1 MKTIVLTLFTVF
13 LVVLTLKT
21 NAQVTSAKSNPK
33 SVSVKADLSHNPG
46 TYISN
51 TGTSSSY
58 SKSQLKGVEGDVFIG
73 KDWPAGMISLRNGG
87 VIDNYKLRYNLLS
100 DQMQFISGK
109 DTLAFAAP
117 EELNTI
123 SFSDHT
129 FVFENYSCE
138 NVVRQGYFELIVPGK
153 NQLLL
158 KRMVTYEIPDVN
170 SPEDESSTKYLI
182 DECYFMSKPG
192 KPASKMMCNRK
203 SALAVLNEH
212 NDEIE
217 EYMRITGN
225 KVRNSED
232 LKKLVIYYNSIDE

>member
-1 MKTIVLTLFTVF
+1 MKTIALTLFTVF

-21 NAQVTSAKSNPK
+21 NSQVTSANTNPK
-33 SVSVKADLSHNPG
+33 SVSAKNVVTHEQNMYVNMS
-46 TYISN
+46 
-51 TGTSSSY
+51 GTSSY
-58 SKSQLKGVEGDVFIG
+58 NSKSQLRGVEGDVFIG
-73 KDWPAGMISLRNGG
+73 KDWPLGMISLRNGG
-87 VIDNYKLRYNLLS
+87 VIDTYKLRYNLLS

-123 SFSDHT
+123 TFSNHT

-158 KRMVTYEIPDVN
+158 KRMVTYELPEVN
-170 SPEDESSTKYLI
+170 SANDESSTKYLI
-182 DECYFMSKPG
+182 DECYFISKPG
-192 KPASKMMCNRK
+192 KPASKMLCNRK
-203 SALAVLNEH
+203 SALGVLNEH

-225 KVRNSED
+225 KVRTPED
-232 LKKLVIYYNSIDE
+232 LKELVTYYNTIDE